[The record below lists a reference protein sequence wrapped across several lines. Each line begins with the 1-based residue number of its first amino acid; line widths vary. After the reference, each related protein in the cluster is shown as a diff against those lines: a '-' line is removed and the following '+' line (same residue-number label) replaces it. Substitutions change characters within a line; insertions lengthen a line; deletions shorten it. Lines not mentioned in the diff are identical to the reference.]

1 MGTGELWLTTEIGGD
16 VGHQNNRAKIQNAR
30 TTIMQSGGDC
40 IVLFEGKGAKPELL
54 DFASFCPNS
63 CSPRDSLLPPI
74 VSEVWMLAVTNT
86 PLKSPLLMGA
96 QGGTPGGSR

>member
-54 DFASFCPNS
+54 DFASFGPNS